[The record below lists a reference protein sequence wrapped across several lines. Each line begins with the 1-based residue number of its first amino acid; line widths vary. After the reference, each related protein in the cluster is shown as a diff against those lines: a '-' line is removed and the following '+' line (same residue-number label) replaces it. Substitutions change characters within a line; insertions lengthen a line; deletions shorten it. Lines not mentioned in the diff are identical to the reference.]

1 MNMIHLS
8 RAEYNTLSTIGTL
21 TKGGVTY
28 TFDPINNEYIV
39 PTTTKYQHNIY
50 LAKFDTSNSKVLV
63 GSFQLINTS
72 PTAVSD
78 LASLIT
84 TLTDFAPN
92 TNDRVPCHLVY
103 QSTVGKI
110 DYVVPVLGRA
120 SGTNQFSFSNYSQ
133 TLIFTAN
140 NSLYYGGSEWTTG
153 GAIQIVDN
161 VIEL

>member
-1 MNMIHLS
+1 MNLIHLS
-8 RAEYNTLSTIGTL
+8 RAEYNTLATQGTL

-50 LAKFDTSNSKVLV
+50 LAKFDTANSKVLV

-72 PTAVSD
+72 PTAVTD
-78 LASLIT
+78 LTGLIT

-103 QSTVGKI
+103 TSTVGKI
-110 DYVVPVLGRA
+110 DYVVTVLGRS
-120 SGTNQFSFSNYSQ
+120 SGTNKFVFSNHSQ
-133 TLIFTAN
+133 SVTFTEN
-140 NSLYYGGSEWTTG
+140 NTLYYNGAWTTG